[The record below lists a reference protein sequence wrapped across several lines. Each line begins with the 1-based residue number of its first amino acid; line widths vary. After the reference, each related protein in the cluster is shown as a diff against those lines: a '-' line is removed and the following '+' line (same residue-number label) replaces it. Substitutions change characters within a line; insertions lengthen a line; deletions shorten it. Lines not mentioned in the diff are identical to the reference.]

1 MNSNLMVSSSPHIRS
16 KETVSSVMRDVII
29 ALVPAGIMG
38 IVFFGVSLP
47 LLLQYLLL
55 QLWYG
60 KHFITKLQ
68 KNLIQ

>member
-38 IVFFGVSLP
+38 IVFFGVSAAIIIAVSIIAAMVWETL
-47 LLLQYLLL
+47 YS
-55 QLWYG
+55 
-60 KHFITKLQ
+60 
-68 KNLIQ
+68 